1 MFLAA
6 NQAAAALD
14 CADYQRPAPVV
25 MVAVQGAE
33 VLLHYWRFL
42 APGRVMDGCLWIEA
56 PDMSNKTKLNNS
68 KFKKGL

>member
-14 CADYQRPAPVV
+14 CADYQRPALVV

-33 VLLHYWRFL
+33 VPIELILC
-42 APGRVMDGCLWIEA
+42 GRSRPSSSTSPSV
-56 PDMSNKTKLNNS
+56 NKEQWV
-68 KFKKGL
+68 GEWPRCAI